1 MIGKPNQKNKQHE
14 GYYGYDNREHILGVR
29 SEGVRSEELGVR
41 SEEWGVRSEELG
53 VYATKIVSSSYYI
66 MSAARCQACQLPS
79 TDCRDLNP
87 QLF

>member
-14 GYYGYDNREHILGVR
+14 GYYGYDNRVHILGVR
-29 SEGVRSEELGVR
+29 GEELGVR
-41 SEEWGVRSEELG
+41 SEELGVRSEELG

-66 MSAARCQACQLPS
+66 ASAARCQACQLPS

>member
-29 SEGVRSEELGVR
+29 GEEL
-41 SEEWGVRSEELG
+41 GVRSEELG